1 MKCLFSL
8 LLILGSLPILQAQQG
23 ASRHYSLDTLTWY
36 DSARNRK
43 IPVAIYQP
51 KLNGHENW
59 KGLVLF
65 SHGYGANQGGDYL
78 HYSYLTTALASK
90 GYLVI
95 SIQHELPTDSLIPA
109 NGIPQIVRMP
119 FWVRGSDNIHFVLA
133 HWQET
138 HPSLKNLPV
147 ILIGHSNGGDM
158 TALFPQRYPGLTHKI
173 ITLDNRRMALP
184 KTALPRVYS
193 LRSSDQPAD
202 PGVIPSF
209 EEQANLHTTILPL
222 TGIKHGDM
230 DDQGSPSQHQ
240 AILSHLY
247 RFLGDK

>member
-1 MKCLFSL
+1 MKFLFSL
-8 LLILGSLPILQAQQG
+8 LLIFGSSPLLQAQSGYSKQ
-23 ASRHYSLDTLTWY
+23 YSLDTLTWV
-36 DSARNRK
+36 DSARNRP

-51 KLNGHENW
+51 KLNGQQNW

-95 SIQHELPTDSLIPA
+95 SIQHELPTDSLIPTQ
-109 NGIPQIVRMP
+109 GIPQAVRMP
-119 FWVRGSDNIHFVLA
+119 FWERGSDNIHFVLR

-138 HPSLKNLPV
+138 HPSLKNLAV

-158 TALFPQRYPGLTHKI
+158 TALFSQRYPNLSGKI
-173 ITLDNRRMALP
+173 ITLDNRRMPLP
-184 KTALPRVYS
+184 RTAHPRVYS

-202 PGVIPSF
+202 PGVLPAP
-209 EEQANLHTTILPL
+209 EEQAKFHTTIIPL
-222 TGIKHGDM
+222 TGIRHGDM
-230 DDQGSPSQHQ
+230 DDTGSPSQHK
-240 AILSHLY
+240 AILAHLY
-247 RFLGDK
+247 HFMAEK